1 MNNPSP
7 PWRAIPVLALVAGLG
22 GDAWAQS
29 AAGEPQAYMRKIG
42 FPEGEIADLNGGK
55 VVARVFPEK
64 DDNEAF
70 VVAVARIRARPE
82 ALVEAMRNI
91 QTFRTGGRVLQIGRF
106 GTPPRIDDVRGL
118 VFDPDDLE
126 DFSKCRAG
134 SCELQAPAQAMELS
148 HQVNWKSPDAHAK
161 ATELLRQSLVQL
173 LQTYLEKGSSGLV
186 AYDNNA
192 TPVSVRAEIEKIL
205 QNSPNLMSYNADFL
219 RHLID
224 FPNAALP
231 DVEDYFYWSKEKLL
245 KSVVSVAQVCIQRV
259 TRGSDTGY
267 FIAIKHIYDSHY
279 FLADTELLTL
289 VPDTTD
295 KSRFYLLDVVRARID
310 PPRKFRGLLLGK
322 IKGSMKDALATDVK
336 ATRQRLE
343 SAASP

>member
-1 MNNPSP
+1 M
-7 PWRAIPVLALVAGLG
+7 
-22 GDAWAQS
+22 
-29 AAGEPQAYMRKIG
+29 
-42 FPEGEIADLNGGK
+42 
-55 VVARVFPEK
+55 
-64 DDNEAF
+64 
-70 VVAVARIRARPE
+70 
-82 ALVEAMRNI
+82 
-91 QTFRTGGRVLQIGRF
+91 
-106 GTPPRIDDVRGL
+106 
-118 VFDPDDLE
+118 
-126 DFSKCRAG
+126 
-134 SCELQAPAQAMELS
+134 
-148 HQVNWKSPDAHAK
+148 
-161 ATELLRQSLVQL
+161 QL
-173 LQTYLEKGSSGLV
+173 LQTYLEKGASGLV

-205 QNSPNLMSYNADFL
+205 QNSPNLMNYNADFL
-219 RHLID
+219 RHLTD

-279 FLADTELLTL
+279 FLADTEFLTL
-289 VPDTTD
+289 VPDGSD
-295 KSRFYLLDVVRARID
+295 ASHFYLVDVVRARLD

-343 SAASP
+343 AVPSP